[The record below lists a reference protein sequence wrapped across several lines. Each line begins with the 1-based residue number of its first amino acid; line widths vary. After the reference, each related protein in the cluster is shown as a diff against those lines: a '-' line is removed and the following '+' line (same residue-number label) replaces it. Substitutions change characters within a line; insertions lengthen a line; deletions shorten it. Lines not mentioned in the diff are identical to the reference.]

1 MAAWRKRE
9 NDYHLCSDK
18 DLIRQIKAIV
28 GAENI
33 LSSQEDLVCYGY
45 DATNL
50 ESLPDLV
57 VLPKGVSEISQLLIL
72 ANQHRFPVV
81 PRGMGTG
88 FSGGSIPVR
97 GGIVLVM
104 TRFNRILEIDT
115 ENLIAITEPGVVTGD
130 FQKEVEKLGLF
141 YPPDPA
147 STLYCTLGGNV
158 AECAGGPRAV
168 KYGVTKDYVL
178 GLEVVLPT
186 GEVINTGVKTVKGV
200 VGYDLTKLFV
210 GSEGTLGVITKIIL
224 RLISLPEARKTM
236 MVVFR
241 QVEDAAAAVS
251 KIISSKIVP
260 STLEF
265 MDNASIQCVEDYLKI
280 GLPRDAGALLLIEVD
295 GDREILPKYIG
306 QIDRITSELNRYSLQ
321 IAENEKEADVLW
333 RARKA
338 LSPASY
344 RLNPTKMAEDI
355 TVPRNQI
362 ASFIREARRI
372 ADERKLKIINFGHA
386 GDGNI
391 HTSLMINDKD
401 EDEKKRA
408 EQAIEEIFRLTIRL
422 GGTLSGEHGVG
433 LTKAPYIGLELSQI
447 TIEVMKKIKMALDP
461 NNILNPGKIFN
472 AKYKL

>member
-1 MAAWRKRE
+1 MVQE
-9 NDYHLCSDK
+9 NDSKKAYRPLDRN
-18 DLIRQIKAIV
+18 LLRQIERIV
-28 GAENI
+28 GKENI
-33 LSSQEDLVCYGY
+33 LSAKEDLICYGY

-50 ESLPDLV
+50 EALPNLV
-57 VLPKGVSEISQLLIL
+57 VFPGKGEEISDLLKL
-72 ANQHRFPVV
+72 ANEHRFPVV

-97 GGIVLVM
+97 GGVVLVM
-104 TRFNRILEIDT
+104 TRFNRVIEIDT
-115 ENLIAITEPGVVTGD
+115 ENLIAVVEPGVITGD

-178 GLEVVLPT
+178 GLEMVLPT

-224 RLISLPEARKTM
+224 RLIPMPEARRTM

-241 QVEDAAAAVS
+241 QVEDAAIAVS

-265 MDNASIQCVEDYLKI
+265 MDNASIQCVEDYLKM

-295 GDREILPKYIG
+295 GDREILPKYID
-306 QIDRITSELNRYSLQ
+306 QIDRITSELNRYSME
-321 IAENEKEADVLW
+321 IAENENEADALW
-333 RARKA
+333 KARRAI
-338 LSPASY
+338 SPASY

-362 ASFIREARRI
+362 ANFIREAKKI
-372 ADERKLKIINFGHA
+372 AEERNLKIINFGHA

-408 EQAIEEIFRLTIRL
+408 EEAIEEIFKLTIKL

-433 LTKAPYIGLELSQI
+433 LTKAPYIDLELNQT

-461 NNILNPGKIFN
+461 NHILNPGKIFN
-472 AKYKL
+472 L

>member
-1 MAAWRKRE
+1 MKDTYVLQPKSLNKHLFKRLEKIVGKE
-9 NDYHLCSDK
+9 NLFSSK
-18 DLIRQIKAIV
+18 EDLI
-28 GAENI
+28 
-33 LSSQEDLVCYGY
+33 CYGY

-50 ESLPDLV
+50 EIQPDLV
-57 VLPKGVSEISQLLIL
+57 VFPTSVEQISQVLTL
-72 ANQHRFPVV
+72 ANENSFPVV

-88 FSGGSIPVR
+88 FSGGSIPVQ
-97 GGIVLVM
+97 GGVVLVM
-104 TRFNRILEIDT
+104 TRFNRIIEIDA
-115 ENLIAITEPGVVTGD
+115 ENLIAVVEPGVVTGD

-186 GEVINTGVKTVKGV
+186 GEVIDAGVRTMKGV

-210 GSEGTLGVITKIIL
+210 GSEGTLGVITKIVL
-224 RLISLPEARKTM
+224 RLIPMPDARKTL
-236 MVVFR
+236 MVVFHR
-241 QVEDAAAAVS
+241 VEDAATCVS
-251 KIISSKIVP
+251 KIIGSKIVP

-265 MDNASIQCVEDYLKI
+265 MDNASIQCVEDYLSI

-295 GDREILPKYIG
+295 GDREILPKYV
-306 QIDRITSELNRYSLQ
+306 QKIDEIASELNRYEWTV
-321 IAENEKEADVLW
+321 AENEGEAEVLW
-333 RARKA
+333 KARKA

-344 RLNPTKMAEDI
+344 RLNPTKIAEDI

-362 ASFIREARRI
+362 ATFIKEARII
-372 ADERKLKIINFGHA
+372 AEERHLKIINFGHA

-401 EDEKKRA
+401 EGEKRRA
-408 EQAIEEIFRLTIRL
+408 EEAIEEIFKLTIRL

-433 LTKAPYIGLELSQI
+433 ITKARYIGMELSQE
-447 TIEVMKKIKMALDP
+447 TIEVMKQIKRVLDP
-461 NNILNPGKIFN
+461 NNILNPGKIF
-472 AKYKL
+472 L

>member
-1 MAAWRKRE
+1 MTKAE
-9 NDYHLCSDK
+9 SGGSPLDK
-18 DLIRQIKAIV
+18 KLIRQIENIV
-28 GAENI
+28 GREHI
-33 LSSQEDLVCYGY
+33 LSAKEDLICYGY

-50 ESLPDLV
+50 EALPDLV
-57 VLPKGVSEISQLLIL
+57 VFPKAVSEISEILIL
-72 ANQHRFPVV
+72 ANKYRFPVV

-97 GGIVLVM
+97 GGVVLVM
-104 TRFNRILEIDT
+104 ARFNRVIEIDT
-115 ENLIAITEPGVVTGD
+115 ENLMAVVEPGVITGD

-178 GLEVVLPT
+178 GLELVLPT
-186 GEVINTGVKTVKGV
+186 GEVIHTGVKTVKGV

-224 RLISLPEARKTM
+224 RLIPMPEDRRTM

-241 QVEDAAAAVS
+241 QVEDAAVAVS

-265 MDNASIQCVEDYLKI
+265 MDNASIQCVEDYLNM

-295 GDREILPKYIG
+295 GDREILPKYID
-306 QIDRITSELNRYSLQ
+306 QIDRITSELNRYSME
-321 IAENEKEADVLW
+321 IAENEKEADALW
-333 RARKA
+333 KARRAI
-338 LSPASY
+338 SPASY
-344 RLNPTKMAEDI
+344 RLNPTKVAEDI

-362 ASFIREARRI
+362 ANFIREARKI
-372 ADERKLKIINFGHA
+372 AEEKNLKIINFGHA

-401 EDEKKRA
+401 GDEKKRA
-408 EQAIEEIFRLTIRL
+408 DQAIEEIFKLTVKL

-433 LTKAPYIGLELSQI
+433 LTKAPYIDLELNRI

-461 NNILNPGKIFN
+461 HHILNPGKIF
-472 AKYKL
+472 KL

>member
-1 MAAWRKRE
+1 MTEERLDGKR
-9 NDYHLCSDK
+9 YGTPSRT
-18 DLIRQIKAIV
+18 LIRQIENIV
-28 GAENI
+28 GKESI
-33 LSSQEDLVCYGY
+33 LSAKEDLICYGY

-57 VLPKGVSEISQLLIL
+57 VFPKAVSEISEILRL
-72 ANQHRFPVV
+72 ANERRFPVV

-97 GGIVLVM
+97 GGVVLVM
-104 TRFNRILEIDT
+104 TRFNRILEIDR
-115 ENLIAITEPGVVTGD
+115 ENLVATVEPGVVTGD

-186 GEVINTGVKTVKGV
+186 GEVIQTGVKTAKGV

-224 RLISLPEARKTM
+224 RLIPLPEARRTM
-236 MVVFR
+236 MALFR
-241 QVEDAAAAVS
+241 QVEDAATAVS

-265 MDNASIQCVEDYLKI
+265 MDNASIQCVEDYLHI

-295 GDREILPKYIG
+295 GDREVLPKYVER
-306 QIDRITSELNRYSLQ
+306 IDRITSELNRYRFE
-321 IAENEKEADVLW
+321 IAEDEKQTDALW

-338 LSPASY
+338 ISPASY

-362 ASFIREARRI
+362 ANFIQEAKRI

-391 HTSLMINDKD
+391 HMSLMINDRD
-401 EDEKKRA
+401 EGEKRRA
-408 EQAIEEIFRLTIRL
+408 EQAIEEIFRLTLRL

-433 LTKAPYIGLELSQI
+433 LTKAPYIDLELSQM

-461 NNILNPGKIFN
+461 NNILNPGKIFG
-472 AKYKL
+472 K

>member
-1 MAAWRKRE
+1 MFLELTPFMDKR
-9 NDYHLCSDK
+9 
-18 DLIRQIKAIV
+18 LISQIEKIV
-28 GAENI
+28 GKENI
-33 LSSQEDLVCYGY
+33 LSAKEDLICYGY

-57 VLPKGVSEISQLLIL
+57 VFPKAVSEISEILRL
-72 ANQHRFPVV
+72 ANGHRFPVV

-97 GGIVLVM
+97 GGVVLVM

-115 ENLIAITEPGVVTGD
+115 ENLIAIVEPGVITGD

-224 RLISLPEARKTM
+224 RLIPLPEARKTM
-236 MVVFR
+236 MVLFH

-265 MDNASIQCVEDYLKI
+265 MDNASIQCVEDYLNM

-295 GDREILPKYIG
+295 GDQEILPKYIER
-306 QIDRITSELNRYSLQ
+306 IDQITSELNRYSLE
-321 IAENEKEADVLW
+321 IAGNEKEADALW
-333 RARKA
+333 KARKA
-338 LSPASY
+338 ISPASY

-362 ASFIREARRI
+362 ANFIREARRI
-372 ADERKLKIINFGHA
+372 ADERRLKIINFGHA

-391 HTSLMINDKD
+391 HMSLMINDKD

-408 EQAIEEIFRLTIRL
+408 EQAIEEIFKLTVRL

-433 LTKAPYIGLELSQI
+433 LTKAPYIDLELNHT

-461 NNILNPGKIFN
+461 NNILNPGKIF
-472 AKYKL
+472 KI

>member
-1 MAAWRKRE
+1 MENRNNPGKRLLDKGLIKKINAIFGPE
-9 NDYHLCSDK
+9 N
-18 DLIRQIKAIV
+18 V
-28 GAENI
+28 
-33 LSSQEDLVCYGY
+33 LSSREDLTCYGY

-50 ESLPDLV
+50 EFLPGLIV
-57 VLPKGVSEISQLLIL
+57 FPKSVKEISEILAL
-72 ANQHRFPVV
+72 ANQHKFPVV

-97 GGIVLVM
+97 GGVILVM
-104 TRFNRILEIDT
+104 TRFSRILEIDT
-115 ENLIAITEPGVVTGD
+115 ENLIATVEPGVITGD
-130 FQKEVEKLGLF
+130 FQKEVEKEGLF

-147 STLYCTLGGNV
+147 SALYCTLGGNV

-178 GLEVVLPT
+178 GLEVVLPS
-186 GEVINTGVKTVKGV
+186 GEVIHTGVKTAKGV

-224 RLISLPEARKTM
+224 RLVPMPEARKAMT
-236 MVVFR
+236 VLFR
-241 QVEDAAAAVS
+241 EVEDAAIAVS

-260 STLEF
+260 SILEF

-295 GDREILPKYIG
+295 GDREILSKYVDR
-306 QIDRITSELNRYSLQ
+306 IDRITSELNRYSMK
-321 IAENEKEADVLW
+321 IAENEKEIDALW
-333 RARKA
+333 KARKA
-338 LSPASY
+338 ISPASY

-362 ASFIREARRI
+362 APFIREARRI
-372 ADERKLKIINFGHA
+372 AEERNLKIINFGHA

-391 HTSLMINDKD
+391 HTSLMINDQD
-401 EDEKKRA
+401 EDEKRRA
-408 EQAIEEIFRLTIRL
+408 EEAIVEIFRLTVRL

-433 LTKAPYIGLELSQI
+433 ITKAPYIGLELEQGAM
-447 TIEVMKKIKMALDP
+447 EVMKKIKRVLDP
-461 NNILNPGKIFN
+461 NDILNPGKIFN
-472 AKYKL
+472 S

>member
-1 MAAWRKRE
+1 MTHAMDDQKTSRPLDKSLIRKIE
-9 NDYHLCSDK
+9 NIIGKENTLSSK
-18 DLIRQIKAIV
+18 EDLI
-28 GAENI
+28 
-33 LSSQEDLVCYGY
+33 CYGY

-50 ESLPDLV
+50 EALPNLV
-57 VLPKGVSEISQLLIL
+57 VFPKASGQISEILIL
-72 ANQHRFPVV
+72 ANQQRFPVV
-81 PRGMGTG
+81 PRGTGTG
-88 FSGGSIPVR
+88 FSGGSIPIR
-97 GGIVLVM
+97 GGVVLVM
-104 TRFNRILEIDT
+104 TRFNRVIEVDT
-115 ENLIAITEPGVVTGD
+115 ENLIAVVEPGVITGD
-130 FQKEVEKLGLF
+130 FQKEVEKVGLF

-147 STLYCTLGGNV
+147 SVLYCSLGGNV

-178 GLEVVLPT
+178 GLDVVLPT
-186 GEVINTGVKTVKGV
+186 GEMIKTGVKTVKGV

-210 GSEGTLGVITKIIL
+210 GSEGTLGVITQITLK
-224 RLISLPEARKTM
+224 LIPKPEARKTAM
-236 MVVFR
+236 IVFR

-265 MDNASIQCVEDYLKI
+265 MDNASIQCVEDYLKM

-295 GDREILPKYIG
+295 GDQEILPKHMG
-306 QIDRITSELNRYSLQ
+306 QIDRITSELNRYSME
-321 IAENEKEADVLW
+321 IAENEKETDALW
-333 RARKA
+333 KARRA

-344 RLNPTKMAEDI
+344 RLNPFKIAEDI

-362 ASFIREARRI
+362 ANFIREARKI
-372 ADERKLKIINFGHA
+372 AEERNLKIINFGHA

-408 EQAIEEIFRLTIRL
+408 DQAIKEIFKLTVKL

-433 LTKAPYIGLELSQI
+433 LTKLPYLDLELNQ
-447 TIEVMKKIKMALDP
+447 TVIEVMRKIKKTLDP
-461 NNILNPGKIFN
+461 NNILNPGKIFREV
-472 AKYKL
+472 